1 MSATVENNSGEQ
13 YSPSE
18 SVLPT
23 LDSATGPL
31 SFDIVEEEKDFHALE
46 PDWNSIFLQ
55 QKNKLSEQSFAR
67 ALAAWETVCRP
78 EGRKLFIIVGRV
90 RERVVLILP
99 LSVQALGPMRIARG
113 LGPEFYEYCD
123 MLVSPEVG
131 HEAWVADA
139 WELAA
144 SQFDILRFPAIRT
157 TAHLWRHVEK
167 ARAARWDPISVPYVN
182 CREWTNWDDYLRSR
196 SSGFRQDH
204 RRSIKKLEKEGH
216 LQRVVVDESRRL
228 SESLNWIIDRKLAWL
243 ACSGKETAT
252 LASKREFY
260 LAHCRM
266 RLDAGELVLIEL
278 LVNDQRVAAQFGFCT
293 GGRLDCEMIAWDDAW
308 KEFGPGRV
316 LAVET
321 IRWAFENSCEIVE
334 LGVFGSEFKSRFT
347 DEAAAAGFHVFVA
360 SGLGGRIL
368 LEGRELTRVLKGS
381 FDRATAKLWKTRLKS
396 FGCLQRARVDGWSR
410 VAVNKTSA
418 GDAS

>member
-1 MSATVENNSGEQ
+1 MPATVESNTGEQ
-13 YSPSE
+13 YSPDE
-18 SVLPT
+18 NVLPT
-23 LDSATGPL
+23 LDAVAGPL
-31 SFDIVEEEKDFHALE
+31 SFDIVEEEKDLHALE
-46 PDWNSIFLQ
+46 LDWNSIFLQ

-67 ALAAWETVCRP
+67 ALAAWETVGRP
-78 EGRKLFIIVGRV
+78 KARKLFIIVGRV
-90 RERVVLILP
+90 RGRVVLIFP
-99 LSVQALGPMRIARG
+99 LSVQTFGPIQIARG

-123 MLVSPEVG
+123 MLVSPDAG

-139 WELAA
+139 WDLAA
-144 SQFDILRFPAIRT
+144 SQFDILRFPAIRA

-167 ARAARWDPISVPYVN
+167 TRSARWNPISVPYVN

-204 RRSIKKLEKEGH
+204 RRSIKRLEKEGH
-216 LQRVVVDESRRL
+216 LQWVVVDESHRL
-228 SESLNWIIDRKLAWL
+228 SDALNWMIDRKLAWL
-243 ACSGKETAT
+243 AGNGKETAT

-266 RLDAGELVLIEL
+266 RLNAGDLVLIEL

-347 DEAAAAGFHVFVA
+347 DEAASAGFHVFVA

-368 LEGRELTRVLKGS
+368 LEGRELTRALKGS
-381 FDRATAKLWKTRLKS
+381 FDRATAEFWKTRLKS
-396 FGCLQRARVDGWSR
+396 LASR
-410 VAVNKTSA
+410 
-418 GDAS
+418 GFE